1 MAKHWSK
8 YLQERITELEIQ
20 VKQYGRLVLEAE
32 NNSKQNLTLFKEE
45 QRKRQALEVELKNQ
59 RHINTEL
66 QAQSCLWK
74 HEGKNLHAEL
84 KKMNELSEAYADSLK
99 RIKALEKK
107 LNIRKGTEDPY
118 GINTP
123 SSKKVHKK
131 NSTAENRAKRGGAK
145 VGHKGYGRRDFEI
158 SEADVVKYN
167 EHISGELC
175 CNSPQLRAV
184 GTVTHAVYNF
194 IPMQLEKVIN
204 INTKFQCESCGT
216 STTASSPDIMPGA
229 MFTNLAGA
237 LSIAECYFHNATIG
251 RVAERFG
258 INKGTLI
265 GMAHRYAD
273 ALEPLYH
280 QIIFEMRK
288 SLFLHADETGWT
300 MDGKKAYAWLF
311 ANELF
316 QVFAFRESRGSKVPK
331 EILGEEKSDL
341 VLVVDRYCGYSPLL
355 LFRQFCYAHLL
366 RDVAKLKL
374 EFPDDKQVSIFCDDL
389 MTQLTKAMKLRSRSL
404 NQQEYVFEARKI
416 KKEIMRICRE
426 EANDPGVQGIQN
438 IFRENEDK
446 LFHWVENSLIPCEN
460 NYGERNLRPVVI
472 LRKISFGCQSERG
485 MKTREILMT
494 ILHTAKC
501 RGHDPVNFLEKALN
515 ILTKNPKAD
524 LRHLIFPDEVS
535 DIQDDSIAA

>member
-8 YLQERITELEIQ
+8 YLQERIAELEIQ

-32 NNSKQNLTLFKEE
+32 NNSQQNLTLFKEE
-45 QRKRQALEVELKNQ
+45 QRKRQALEVELESQ

-84 KKMNELSEAYADSLK
+84 KKMKGLSDAYADSQK
-99 RIKALEKK
+99 QVKELEKK

-131 NSTAENRAKRGGAK
+131 SSTPENRAKRGGAK
-145 VGHKGYGRRDFEI
+145 VGHKGHGRKDFEFD
-158 SEADVVKYN
+158 EADVVKYN
-167 EHISGELC
+167 DHIPDSPC
-175 CNSPQLRAV
+175 CNSPQLQAV
-184 GTVTHAVYNF
+184 GAVTHAVYNF

-204 INTKFQCESCGT
+204 INTKFECESCGI
-216 STTASSPDIMPGA
+216 STTASSPGTMPGA
-229 MFTNLAGA
+229 MFSNMAGA

-288 SLFLHADETGWT
+288 SLFLHADETGWS

-311 ANELF
+311 VNDLF
-316 QVFAFRESRGSKVPK
+316 KVFAFRETRGSIVPK
-331 EILGEEKSDL
+331 EILGEEEL
-341 VLVVDRYCGYSPLL
+341 GLILVVDRYRGYSPLL

-366 RDVAKLKL
+366 RDVKKLKL
-374 EFPDDKQVSIFCDDL
+374 EFPDDKQISIFCDDL
-389 MTQLTKAMKLRSRSL
+389 MAQLTRAMKLKSL
-404 NQQEYVFEARKI
+404 SLSQQKYVIEGRKI

-426 EANDPGVQGIQN
+426 EANDPGVQGVQN

-446 LFHWVENSLIPCEN
+446 LFHWVENPDIPCEN

-485 MKTREILMT
+485 MRTREILMT

-515 ILTKNPKAD
+515 ILSKNPKAD
-524 LRHLIFPDEVS
+524 LRHLIFPDETL
-535 DIQDDSIAA
+535 DIQDDAIAA

>member
-1 MAKHWSK
+1 MKTHYSK
-8 YLQERITELEIQ
+8 RYKKRIAELEIQ
-20 VKQYGRLVLEAE
+20 VKQYSRMAAEAE
-32 NNSKQNLTLFKEE
+32 KNSQLNLILFKEE
-45 QRKRQALEVELKNQ
+45 QRKRQTLKIELESR

-84 KKMNELSEAYADSLK
+84 KKMNKLSEAYTDSLK

-145 VGHKGYGRRDFEI
+145 VGHKGHGRRDFEFN
-158 SEADVVKYN
+158 EADVVKYN
-167 EHISGELC
+167 EHISGDPC
-175 CNSPQLRAV
+175 CDSPQLRTV

-194 IPMQLEKVIN
+194 IPMRLEKVIN
-204 INTKFQCESCGT
+204 VNTKLECLSCESI
-216 STTASSPDIMPGA
+216 TTVSSPDTMPGA
-229 MFTNLAGA
+229 MFSNMAGA
-237 LSIAECYFHNATIG
+237 LSIVECYFHNATIG
-251 RVAERFG
+251 RVAERFV

-273 ALEPLYH
+273 ALEPLYY

-311 ANELF
+311 ANDLF
-316 QVFAFRESRGSKVPK
+316 KVFAFRESRGSKVPK

-341 VLVVDRYCGYSPLL
+341 ILVVDRYCGYSPLL

-366 RDVAKLKL
+366 RDVEKLKL

-389 MTQLTKAMKLRSRSL
+389 MTQLTKAMKLKSRSL
-404 NQQEYVFEARKI
+404 SQQKYVIEARKI

-438 IFRENEDK
+438 IFRKNEDK
-446 LFHWVENSLIPCEN
+446 LFHWVENPDIPCEN

-485 MKTREILMT
+485 MRTREILMT

-501 RGHDPVNFLEKALN
+501 RGYDPVNFLEKALN
-515 ILTKNPKAD
+515 ILAEDPKAD
-524 LRHLIFPDEVS
+524 LRHLLFLDKTS
-535 DIQDDSIAA
+535 DIQDESIAA

>member
-1 MAKHWSK
+1 VKSHYSK
-8 YLQERITELEIQ
+8 RYKKRIAELEIQ
-20 VKQYGRLVLEAE
+20 VKLYSRVAIEAE
-32 NNSKQNLTLFKEE
+32 NNSQRNLILFKEE
-45 QRKRQALEVELKNQ
+45 QRKRQALEVELESQ

-84 KKMNELSEAYADSLK
+84 KKMKELSDAYTDSQK
-99 RIKALEKK
+99 RIKELEKK

-131 NSTAENRAKRGGAK
+131 NSTVENRAKRGGAK
-145 VGHKGYGRRDFEI
+145 AGHKGHGHRDFE
-158 SEADVVKYN
+158 SNEADIVKYN
-167 EHISGELC
+167 EHISGNPC
-175 CNSPQLRAV
+175 CVSPQLRAV
-184 GTVTHAVYNF
+184 GTVNHAVYNF
-194 IPMQLEKVIN
+194 IPMRLEKVMN
-204 INTKFQCESCGT
+204 VNTKFHCESCGT
-216 STTASSPDIMPGA
+216 DTTATSPDTMPGA
-229 MFTNLAGA
+229 MFTNMAGA

-251 RVAERFG
+251 CVAERFG

-280 QIIFEMRK
+280 QIIFEMRQ

-316 QVFAFRESRGSKVPK
+316 QVFAFRETRGSIVPK
-331 EILGEEKSDL
+331 EILGEEEL
-341 VLVVDRYCGYSPLL
+341 AIILIVDRYCGYSPLL

-366 RDVAKLKL
+366 RDVEKLKL
-374 EFPDDKQVSIFCDDL
+374 EFPDDRQVSIFCDDL
-389 MTQLTKAMKLRSRSL
+389 ITQLTKAMKLKSRSL
-404 NQQEYVFEARKI
+404 RKQKYISEARKI
-416 KKEIMRICRE
+416 KKEIMNICHE
-426 EANDPGVQGIQN
+426 EANDPGIQGIQN

-446 LFHWVENSLIPCEN
+446 LFHWVENPNIPCEN

-485 MKTREILMT
+485 MRTREILMT

-515 ILTKNPKAD
+515 ILCKDPKAD
-524 LRHLIFPDEVS
+524 LRHLIFSDEAS
-535 DIQDDSIAA
+535 GIQDAPIAA